1 MDSGCEIGM
10 RLPRTVDSFAI
21 VYYRKDA
28 SWLAHSPIDPP
39 VEHSPDSLVE
49 VHRLKVS
56 YESQPDTSE
65 RLSKMM
71 CENIWKKMQN
81 IDSPGGDLPAEL
93 GVRSMMHG
101 DMIVMGGR
109 AFECL
114 MTGWREV
121 RPEWL
126 VKGDFPKSFP
136 ELALDREESSQEDAA
151 SQS

>member
-1 MDSGCEIGM
+1 MTSQ
-10 RLPRTVDSFAI
+10 TAI

-28 SWLAHSPIDPP
+28 SWLAHSPLDPP
-39 VEHSPDSLVE
+39 VEDSPDSLVE
-49 VHRLKVS
+49 VHRENPTGICLLHADCDGLL
-56 YESQPDTSE
+56 ES
-65 RLSKMM
+65 
-71 CENIWKKMQN
+71 IWTKLQN
-81 IDSPGGDLPAEL
+81 VDSPDGDLPAEL

-101 DMIVMGGR
+101 DMILVGSFPPDKSR
-109 AFECL
+109 TRVFQCE

-136 ELALDREESSQEDAA
+136 ELMLCHEESSQEDAA